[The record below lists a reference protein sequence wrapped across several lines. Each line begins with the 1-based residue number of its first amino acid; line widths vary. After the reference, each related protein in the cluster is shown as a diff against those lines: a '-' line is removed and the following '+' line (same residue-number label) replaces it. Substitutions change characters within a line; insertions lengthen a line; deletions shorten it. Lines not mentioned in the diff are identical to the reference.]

1 MQRSRDR
8 RRGQSENIYLRSEV
22 LEVLL
27 MGDSEA
33 LLFIDDEEAELR
45 EIDIL
50 REQAMGADEDVD
62 PPLARVFDGLPR
74 ISRLGLS

>member
-74 ISRLGLS
+74 VGGLGIS